1 MARQKMAY
9 MDAYNNGYVPP
20 RGSAGAA
27 AFGEYSTKKNP
38 MSVPRKGSAL
48 PSGSDFGDNKDRNRV
63 QALTRDEA
71 MKESLRG
78 YSC

>member
-9 MDAYNNGYVPP
+9 MEAYNNGYVPP
-20 RGSAGAA
+20 RGSAGKA

-38 MSVPRKGSAL
+38 LSVPYKGSEL
-48 PSGSDFGDNKDRNRV
+48 PSGSQFGDNADRNKV
-63 QALTRDEA
+63 QRLQREQA
-71 MKESLRG
+71 KNESLRG